1 MARELI
7 TCWADYQTAIDRL
20 LYMACEKICIYD
32 ADLSRLDLESALHL
46 PQIQRVLQAGQ
57 RDSLQIIVRDANLL
71 RHHSPRLLKLLTD
84 FSDRSSA
91 QQSPPDSAH
100 LRDSLLIIDDQHALI
115 RFERDLPRSKLLI
128 NEAAE
133 LKPYLNRF
141 SELYA
146 AGGESISAKT
156 LGI

>member
-1 MARELI
+1 MVRELI
-7 TCWADYQTAIDRL
+7 TCWEDYQTAIGRL
-20 LYMACEKICIYD
+20 LYMACEKVCIYD
-32 ADLSRLDLESALHL
+32 ADLSRFNLESALHL

-57 RDSLQIIVRDANLL
+57 RNSLQIIVRDANLL
-71 RHHSPRLLKLLTD
+71 HHHSSRLLKLLTD
-84 FSDRSSA
+84 FSDRTSA
-91 QQSPPDSAH
+91 QQSPPDLAH

-128 NEAAE
+128 DEAVE

-146 AGGESISAKT
+146 AGGDSIRANM
-156 LGI
+156 LGL